1 MTVPQTFATVRDT
14 ASIRDTMVAIEA
26 ARYKL
31 AVIVDHDKRLL
42 GLATDGDIRR
52 GLTKAASLDTNVTQ
66 VMVRNP
72 ILIDRPHPRDSLID
86 IMTEREIRHLLEIDR
101 ERRPVAIHVLD
112 DLIARHIKPNWI
124 VLMAGGLGSRLKDLT
139 KFTPKPMIDVG
150 GRPMLETI
158 LLQFKKQGFVNF
170 YISVNYLGDMIEDY
184 FGDGSK
190 WGITIAY
197 LREKKRTGTAGSLK
211 LLPQQ
216 PDAPFFVMNGDILA
230 ALDPN
235 AVLKAHESNACCV
248 TMCVREIVTHIDFGV
263 VETDGIRI
271 QGMREKP
278 VYHHLL
284 NAGIYVLSPNAL
296 DFLPDEES
304 YLDMPTLIQHNIN
317 VDRLVSPFLLN
328 GYWQDVGTPTA
339 LDQARYE
346 YRAEFASLI

>member
-1 MTVPQTFATVRDT
+1 MTVPETYATVHET
-14 ASIRDTMVAIEA
+14 ASIRDTMAAIEV

-31 AVIVDHDKRLL
+31 AVIVNHDGRLL

-52 GLTKAASLDTNVTQ
+52 GLMTAASLNTDVAQ
-66 VMVRNP
+66 IMVKHP
-72 ILIDRPHPRDSLID
+72 ILIDRPHPRDALID
-86 IMTEREIRHLLEIDR
+86 IMTTRKIKHLLEVDSD
-101 ERRPVAIHVLD
+101 RRPVAVHVLD
-112 DLIARHIKPNWI
+112 DLMARHIKPNWV
-124 VLMAGGLGSRLKDLT
+124 VLMAGGLGSRLQDLT
-139 KFTPKPMIDVG
+139 KSTPKPLIDVG

-190 WGITIAY
+190 WGITITY
-197 LREKKRTGTAGSLK
+197 LREEKRTGTAGSLH
-211 LLPQQ
+211 LLPQK
-216 PDAPFFVMNGDILA
+216 PDAPFFVMNGDILT
-230 ALDPN
+230 ALDPS
-235 AVLKAHESNACCV
+235 AVLKAHDNNACCV
-248 TMCVREIVTHIDFGV
+248 TMCVREIETRIDFGV

-317 VDRLVSPFLLN
+317 DDRLVSPFLLK
-328 GYWQDVGTPTA
+328 G
-339 LDQARYE
+339 
-346 YRAEFASLI
+346 